1 MTKDENLVA
10 GVKEYLDKL
19 ETRLSKVPFIQHA
32 ADISWEG
39 GNYQFIFHES
49 IKLPEYVEK
58 FRFFLEYPD
67 LEDNGLT
74 FADVKEFEALVNG
87 YEKMTD
93 D

>member
-1 MTKDENLVA
+1 MTKNENLVA

-39 GNYQFIFHES
+39 GNYQFVFYES
-49 IKLPEYVEK
+49 VKLPEYVEK

-74 FADVKEFEALVNG
+74 FAVE
-87 YEKMTD
+87 TSR
-93 D
+93 